1 MLAFTT
7 NMAVPDNEH
16 VPLKVVA
23 DEIVVVPED
32 KTKSAARAGVNANV
46 SISHSKRSSEAT
58 DQRMRQRRC
67 PSTPCCKDK

>member
-7 NMAVPDNEH
+7 NVAVPDNEH

-32 KTKSAARAGVNANV
+32 STKSAVRAGVIANV
-46 SISHSKRSSEAT
+46 RISHSKRGSEAT
-58 DQRMRQRRC
+58 DQRTRQHRC